1 MPVVTISPALLCR
14 LMGKTLSEAEIARVL
29 AELGCD
35 IEEIDSQTGALK
47 INLLPARPDLFDV
60 CGLARALKGYLGI
73 ETGLA
78 EYRFPDSG
86 ILVWVKPG
94 LEEVRPFI
102 ASAVVRGLRFDD
114 ELVGVVMDLQE
125 NLHWGLGRDR
135 RRASIGIY
143 DLNTIT
149 PDIVYQPVRPD
160 GVRFVPLGGSTLQTP
175 EEILAT
181 HPKGQAYRH
190 LLDGLSLYPL
200 LADSKNRVLSMPPI
214 INSEQTR
221 VTPQTADIFI
231 DVTGPEPDAVC
242 RTLNV
247 IAAVFADLGG
257 RVERVKVQYPDGRV
271 WNTPEMS
278 PEPMVLE
285 LAEVRKIIGISL
297 DTDEAAQLLRRMRYG
312 AEPLSDRQIRVLVPP
327 YRSDVMHTRDLI
339 EDIAIA
345 YGYHRLKP
353 EILPTVTASQP
364 RQLEEFCALVRR
376 VMTGLGFIEIMS
388 LNLSSP
394 EAQFAKLGIADDSR
408 TVVLENPISVEQRIL
423 RRHLLAGIME
433 TFSFNS
439 TQPYPQKIFEI
450 GDIFTIEPQAETGA
464 RSRRHLGFGI
474 ADARTGFAELRQVL
488 EALFREMDWELNLT
502 PDDRMPFIAGRSA
515 AIISPAGVALG
526 YGGEI
531 HPEILERLGVGVPVV
546 LAEVEIEALLR
557 S

>member
-1 MPVVTISPALLCR
+1 MPVVAISPALLCR
-14 LMGKTLSEAEIARVL
+14 LVGKTLPAAEIARVL

-35 IEEIDSQTGALK
+35 VEGVDSQTGGLK

-86 ILVWVKPG
+86 VRVRVEPG
-94 LEEVRPFI
+94 LESVRPFI
-102 ASAVVRGLRFDD
+102 ASAVVHGIRLND
-114 ELVGVVMDLQE
+114 ELVALIMDLQE

-160 GVRFVPLGGSTLQTP
+160 GVMFVPLGGSTLQTP
-175 EEILAT
+175 QEILTT

-190 LLDGLSLYPL
+190 LLEGLPVYPL

-214 INSEQTR
+214 INSEETK
-221 VTPQTADIFI
+221 VTPQTTDLFI
-231 DVTGPEPDAVC
+231 DVTGPEPDAVK

-247 IAAVFADLGG
+247 IGAVFADLGA
-257 RVERVKVQYPDGRV
+257 RVEKVWVEYPDRTV
-271 WNTPEMS
+271 WQTPEMS
-278 PEPMVLE
+278 PESMVLE
-285 LAEVRKIIGISL
+285 PAEVSQVIGISL
-297 DTDEAAQLLRRMRYG
+297 DSDETVRLLRRMRYD
-312 AEPLSDRQIRVLVPP
+312 AETIPDGRIRVLVPA

-345 YGYHRLKP
+345 YGYHRLRP

-364 RQLEEFCALVRR
+364 RQLEELCALVRR
-376 VMTGLGFIEIMS
+376 VMAGLGFIEIMS

-394 EAQFAKLGIADDSR
+394 EAQFEKLGMADDGR

-423 RRHLLAGIME
+423 RRHLLAGIVE
-433 TFSFNS
+433 TFSLNS

-450 GDIFTIEPQAETGA
+450 GDIFAIEPQAETGV
-464 RSRRHLGFGI
+464 RSWRHLGFGI
-474 ADARTGFAELRQVL
+474 AEARTGFAELRQVL
-488 EALFREMDWELNLT
+488 EALFREMDRDLNLT
-502 PDDRMPFIAGRSA
+502 PADRMPFIAGRSA
-515 AIISPAGVALG
+515 AIISPAGVVLG

-531 HPEILERLGVGVPVV
+531 HPEILERLGIGVPVV
-546 LAEVEIEALLR
+546 LADVKLEGLTGV
-557 S
+557 